1 MPDLDDE
8 IRELAARRHL
18 PDSHLERWLNL
29 DEASRAAILEVART
43 LKLRTGQLVTALDL
57 LDEISVREKTDI
69 AALLSRPALRRPLG
83 GRGSAPERAR
93 AFLDELRA
101 IRFPRL
107 RETTAHLE
115 SAIAALRL
123 PRGIAILLPRD
134 LSSDELTIQLT
145 ASGTRELNRLV
156 DALAERKTELGRLI
170 SILAGSDE
178 V

>member
-1 MPDLDDE
+1 MTDLDDE

-18 PDSHLERWLNL
+18 PDSRLERWLNL

-69 AALLSRPALRRPLG
+69 AALLSRSALRRPLG

-115 SAIAALRL
+115 SVIAALRL

-156 DALAERKTELGRLI
+156 DALAERKTELGRII

>member
-1 MPDLDDE
+1 MSRLDDE

-29 DEASRAAILEVART
+29 DETSRAAILEVART

-57 LDEISVREKTDI
+57 LDEISVREKTEI
-69 AALLSRPALRRPLG
+69 ASLLSRPGLRRLLAALG
-83 GRGSAPERAR
+83 STPERAR
-93 AFLDELRA
+93 TFLDELRA

-107 RETTAHLE
+107 RETTARLE
-115 SAIAALRL
+115 AAIAALRL
-123 PRGIAILLPRD
+123 PRGIAILLPRE